1 MEKGREKW
9 NSLAAFTKGL
19 SWLLSRSWKCPG
31 VFKVP
36 ELWLFLSLQ
45 KRKEKMLRRRVLAQP
60 FLQTGPRTL
69 CYRPVCSHR
78 SLQPALSL

>member
-9 NSLAAFTKGL
+9 NSLTALAKGAPGR
-19 SWLLSRSWKCPG
+19 SRSWKCPG

-60 FLQTGPRTL
+60 FLQTAPRTL